1 MSKFKA
7 QQKLPAASGYPDID

>member
-7 QQKLPAASGYPDID
+7 QQKWPVASGYPDID

>member
-7 QQKLPAASGYPDID
+7 QQKWPAASGYPDID